1 MGPDTRTTWVKTAA
15 LMHQRHGVPIPRAAL
30 VMGVS
35 VAEVRIELGI
45 DRRVS

>member
-15 LMHQRHGVPIPRAAL
+15 LMHQRHGVPIVRAAL
-30 VMGVS
+30 VMGVTP
-35 VAEVRIELGI
+35 AEVRVWLGM